1 MKGAYRSFFKDIINS
16 VTINL
21 IILMKWTILLG
32 GKKAFQTWQDKIW
45 IGLYVRA
52 CAHAQSSPSLCY
64 LIASSPP
71 GSSVQGISQARIA
84 ISYSR
89 GSSWPKDQTHI
100 SCIGRWILYHWATW
114 EAQPICKTAIKS
126 RIKNLLMPETAGW
139 GGFSG
144 ESFQIFEEKLIPIL
158 YRLFQRIEKR

>member
-1 MKGAYRSFFKDIINS
+1 
-16 VTINL
+16 
-21 IILMKWTILLG
+21 MKWTILLG
-32 GKKAFQTWQDKIW
+32 GQKAFQTWQDKIW

-126 RIKNLLMPETAGW
+126 LIKNLLMPETAGW